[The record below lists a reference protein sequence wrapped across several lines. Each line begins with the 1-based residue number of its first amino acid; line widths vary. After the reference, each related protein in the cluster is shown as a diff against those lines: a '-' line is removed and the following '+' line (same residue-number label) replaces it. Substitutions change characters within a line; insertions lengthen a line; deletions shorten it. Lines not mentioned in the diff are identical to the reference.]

1 MKKWIKPVSLVLALC
16 VFLLAMPMV
25 LAAPAVPTTQWKDH
39 AAADFAGGTGT
50 QEDPYLIE
58 TAEQFAKIAADVS
71 NRIYHN
77 GDFFRLE
84 NNLDLSAHRWNPIG
98 QYNWLSDGS
107 TVSNYFGGFLDGN
120 NKTVTG
126 LIVDEREDKYAAG
139 LFGAVS
145 NPSKT
150 RTVGVKDLTIS
161 NADIRATDKEQNVSY
176 AGILIAF
183 AMTND
188 GCTIDVTNVN
198 VSGKISYD
206 YTNTADGG
214 APAGGMFGS
223 ANRLTVKNCNVTDIE
238 ITGTNNCGGFV
249 GMDCGST
256 YENCTVKGSLNG
268 MWAMGGFVG
277 YASTAGSGKED
288 GSVFTRC
295 FADVNVTAS
304 DWNAGG
310 FAGLA
315 EYARIENCVAAGNT
329 ESTVNGW
336 EPRVGGFVGNVFES
350 DVKNGHFTGSV
361 SSASEDWE
369 AGAFLGYYTSGT
381 LTDCSYDK
389 AKADG
394 LKNIG
399 AFDNAAPEFTG
410 SINGEETNAVNKNI
424 CEDYYQGH
432 DFGTELITDSD
443 ATCTVPG
450 KKSHH
455 CVRCDES
462 DGQYVEFG
470 GEGHVWEDHYTVDQ
484 AASCTEPGSE
494 SVHCANCD
502 AVKDAREIPATGHD
516 YQWVIDKEASKTE
529 AGSKHEE
536 CTVCHD
542 KKAPVEIPKET
553 ADNNTVAAALAVAAL
568 FALAA
573 VFAASKKRTARIR

>member
-25 LAAPAVPTTQWKDH
+25 LAAPAVPTTQWKDY

-120 NKTVTG
+120 NKTITG

-399 AFDNAAPEFTG
+399 AFDNDAPEFTG
-410 SINGEETNAVNKNI
+410 SIDGEETNAVNKNI

-516 YQWVIDKEASKTE
+516 YQ
-529 AGSKHEE
+529 
-536 CTVCHD
+536 
-542 KKAPVEIPKET
+542 
-553 ADNNTVAAALAVAAL
+553 
-568 FALAA
+568 
-573 VFAASKKRTARIR
+573 

>member
-1 MKKWIKPVSLVLALC
+1 M
-16 VFLLAMPMV
+16 
-25 LAAPAVPTTQWKDH
+25 
-39 AAADFAGGTGT
+39 
-50 QEDPYLIE
+50 
-58 TAEQFAKIAADVS
+58 
-71 NRIYHN
+71 
-77 GDFFRLE
+77 
-84 NNLDLSAHRWNPIG
+84 
-98 QYNWLSDGS
+98 
-107 TVSNYFGGFLDGN
+107 
-120 NKTVTG
+120 
-126 LIVDEREDKYAAG
+126 
-139 LFGAVS
+139 
-145 NPSKT
+145 
-150 RTVGVKDLTIS
+150 
-161 NADIRATDKEQNVSY
+161 
-176 AGILIAF
+176 
-183 AMTND
+183 
-188 GCTIDVTNVN
+188 
-198 VSGKISYD
+198 
-206 YTNTADGG
+206 
-214 APAGGMFGS
+214 
-223 ANRLTVKNCNVTDIE
+223 
-238 ITGTNNCGGFV
+238 
-249 GMDCGST
+249 
-256 YENCTVKGSLNG
+256 
-268 MWAMGGFVG
+268 
-277 YASTAGSGKED
+277 
-288 GSVFTRC
+288 
-295 FADVNVTAS
+295 
-304 DWNAGG
+304 
-310 FAGLA
+310 
-315 EYARIENCVAAGNT
+315 
-329 ESTVNGW
+329 
-336 EPRVGGFVGNVFES
+336 GGFVGNVFES

-399 AFDNAAPEFTG
+399 AFDNDAPEFTG
-410 SINGEETNAVNKNI
+410 SIDGEETNAVKKNI

-542 KKAPVEIPKET
+542 RKAPVEIPKET
-553 ADNNTVAAALAVAAL
+553 ADNNTVAAAFAVTAL